1 VNPRRSGD
9 VRSAPPLAYRTRVE
23 EELERFLRFQQERM
37 ASRAAEALAILD
49 ELATVLRAGG
59 KRLRPLFA
67 YWGHRAGGGADS
79 PAVARAGAAMELLHT
94 CAVIHDDLMD
104 RSSLRRGEPT
114 TFRRLAGSGRGGERL
129 GRSAAILAGDLALT
143 LADQLLASS
152 AFPPDR
158 VVLAFEHFN
167 VMRTEAVSGQYLDL
181 LSSQRHPGDEPG
193 ARRVARLKSGSYTV
207 EGPLLVGAALAGAS
221 PAVEGVLRRYGGPL
235 GEAFQLRDDV
245 LGTFGDPSVTGKDG
259 DTDVL
264 QGKRT
269 VLVAKA
275 WQLGSAEV
283 RRLIAE
289 RLGREDL
296 TPAEV
301 EEVRSAIRSSGALA
315 ETIALIDSLAAEA
328 KASLRHPAIDA
339 DVAGALG
346 DLADVVAL
354 RDA

>member
-1 VNPRRSGD
+1 
-9 VRSAPPLAYRTRVE
+9 
-23 EELERFLRFQQERM
+23 
-37 ASRAAEALAILD
+37 
-49 ELATVLRAGG
+49 
-59 KRLRPLFA
+59 
-67 YWGHRAGGGADS
+67 
-79 PAVARAGAAMELLHT
+79 
-94 CAVIHDDLMD
+94 
-104 RSSLRRGEPT
+104 
-114 TFRRLAGSGRGGERL
+114 
-129 GRSAAILAGDLALT
+129 
-143 LADQLLASS
+143 
-152 AFPPDR
+152 
-158 VVLAFEHFN
+158 

-315 ETIALIDSLAAEA
+315 ETIALIESARCSPTVPLMSCHSGSSGWRTPSSSRAGGRAACGGTSSAIHMWRCSSTADGCGPSSRECSFAGGPNASCPMTRLLAGPCPRGSTSTGPSSGAR
-328 KASLRHPAIDA
+328 ASPPTQNRSRTRAS
-339 DVAGALG
+339 
-346 DLADVVAL
+346 
-354 RDA
+354 